1 MGCFVS
7 EGPRFTI
14 NVNVDSPNRGF
25 PYFLQMGGQI
35 KTTLYLEWEDGMGST
50 SHPLVKKHK
59 RYEKVVVSKY

>member
-25 PYFLQMGGQI
+25 PYFNFLHMGGQI

-50 SHPLVKKHK
+50 SQLLVKQH
-59 RYEKVVVSKY
+59 